1 MPRIERGLGDERV
14 RMREVVRSRNVKA
27 GFIPEEGKPQ
37 QWRVQQENNDKDQRI
52 NAPERELWHFVSFW
66 RGQWL
71 SFSREGG

>member
-14 RMREVVRSRNVKA
+14 RVREVVRSRNVEA
-27 GFIPEEGKPQ
+27 GFIPKEGKPQ
-37 QWRVQQENNDKDQRI
+37 QWRVQQENNDKDQRVD
-52 NAPERELWHFVSFW
+52 ASKRELWHFVSFW